1 MIPLTPTELLGAAPF
16 ADLLEMARRDL
27 QEAIDLAP
35 DSAIRLERARF
46 VARLEAAVERARSES
61 PTTDSSGAAEIMGV
75 TPRRATQLAEAR
87 EVRAWQKKKGG
98 TWTFDVRSCHARVE
112 RVA

>member
-1 MIPLTPTELLGAAPF
+1 MIPLTSTELLGAAPF

-27 QEAIDLAP
+27 QEAIDFAP
-35 DSAIRLERARF
+35 DSSIRLERARNL
-46 VARLEAAVERARSES
+46 ARLEATVERARSES

-87 EVRAWQKKKGG
+87 KVRAWQEKRGG
-98 TWTFDVRSCHARVE
+98 PWTFDVRSCHAY
-112 RVA
+112 VARAA